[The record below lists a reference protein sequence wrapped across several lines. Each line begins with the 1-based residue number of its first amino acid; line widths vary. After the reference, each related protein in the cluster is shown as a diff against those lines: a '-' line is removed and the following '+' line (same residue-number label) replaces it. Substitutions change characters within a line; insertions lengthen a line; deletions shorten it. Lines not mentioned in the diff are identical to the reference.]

1 MIIDFL
7 ANYTVDEFI
16 GYTVALLV
24 LLVGLIK
31 FFDYINV
38 RFGLFETRKT
48 KTQNLLDSL
57 NTKVDSL
64 LEQSNAQEQSIN
76 ILLESDMA
84 RIKGE
89 ILKEHSEHL
98 LKGTIDY
105 KTLDYLQR
113 QFKCYEAEGGNSYV
127 HNLMQDL
134 EELTLTE

>member
-1 MIIDFL
+1 MIDFL

-16 GYTVALLV
+16 TYTVALFL
-24 LLVGLIK
+24 LLVGIIK
-31 FFDYINV
+31 FFDYINT
-38 RFGLFETRKT
+38 RFGLFETKKT

-64 LEQSNAQEQSIN
+64 LDKSNTQEQNIN

-89 ILKEHSEHL
+89 IIREHSEHL

-134 EELTLTE
+134 EDLTLTD